1 MEPHKKHKI
10 SQRKNTILTR
20 IMEKRDGTKRDKG
33 GQCQQTVSE
42 LSTLMLKVKNT
53 V

>member
-1 MEPHKKHKI
+1 MEPQKKHKI

-20 IMEKRDGTKRDKG
+20 IMEKRDKG